1 MARSTRPVS
10 RTDGALRYLETRAR
24 RRSVGRESR
33 RWFWVFVALWATRRV
48 RRAIGSEPAVVYRG
62 EIKPGDTIQIA
73 HLTET
78 YGGKRVRRR

>member
-1 MARSTRPVS
+1 MPR
-10 RTDGALRYLETRAR
+10 ALRP
-24 RRSVGRESR
+24 ESR
-33 RWFWVFVALWATRRV
+33 IDRGLRLVQSHGIERGVRGGSRGWFWVYVAVWATRRV

-62 EIKPGDTIQIA
+62 EIKPGETIQIA